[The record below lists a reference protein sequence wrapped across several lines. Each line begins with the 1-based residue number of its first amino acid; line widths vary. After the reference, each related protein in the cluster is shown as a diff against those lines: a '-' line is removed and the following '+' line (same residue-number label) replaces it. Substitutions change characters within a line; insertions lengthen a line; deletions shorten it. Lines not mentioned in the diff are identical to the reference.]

1 MFLSVIKSIFNFQS
15 QSISI
20 QWKHFVAFY
29 KFRNVYIHHYPFQL
43 PWLIRQIHT
52 LYVFLGDNPI
62 FLNQAYN
69 IFNKEKKICTYTA
82 DYGRISVWI
91 IAIIFLKTK
100 FKVNAPN
107 ILVKLSWDQWLAAD
121 EERSSAEPPPPHCI
135 RLPNASYT
143 KSKYWI
149 LIDGGAR
156 GHVY

>member
-91 IAIIFLKTK
+91 IAIIILKTK
-100 FKVNAPN
+100 FKVNAP
-107 ILVKLSWDQWLAAD
+107 
-121 EERSSAEPPPPHCI
+121 SAVVP
-135 RLPNASYT
+135 LYT
-143 KSKYWI
+143 VRRCVSKELEKSRHPKNQKI
-149 LIDGGAR
+149 TL
-156 GHVY
+156 